1 MNICK
6 TIILKYIKKN
16 IALLYFIFIL
26 KNLYIFYW
34 IEIWSEER
42 LMIQYSIKFIIYN
55 IKYCKNL
62 PFRNSQY
69 FKYPET
75 IWLII
80 ENRS

>member
-34 IEIWSEER
+34 IEIYEER
-42 LMIQYSIKFIIYN
+42 LMIQYSIKFIIYR
-55 IKYCKNL
+55 IK
-62 PFRNSQY
+62 
-69 FKYPET
+69 
-75 IWLII
+75 
-80 ENRS
+80 

>member
-55 IKYCKNL
+55 IK
-62 PFRNSQY
+62 
-69 FKYPET
+69 
-75 IWLII
+75 
-80 ENRS
+80 